1 MLKTKDIIDEKNKLL
16 RTVSK
21 EVVFPLTDE
30 DRKTIN
36 DIIEYLNNS
45 QIEELAL
52 KYDLRPGM
60 GMAAIQLGVPK
71 RYLTI
76 VHEVAEQKFDTY
88 VICNPKIISN
98 SEEKI
103 YVDMGEGCLSI
114 NRDVEGIVPRYA
126 RVTVEGYDIDGN
138 KIRIRAREELAIAFQ
153 HEIDHLNGILFID
166 HIDKNNP
173 YKDQD
178 KYRAI

>member
-36 DIIEYLNNS
+36 DIIEYLTNS

-60 GMAAIQLGVPK
+60 G
-71 RYLTI
+71 
-76 VHEVAEQKFDTY
+76 
-88 VICNPKIISN
+88 
-98 SEEKI
+98 
-103 YVDMGEGCLSI
+103 LSLI
-114 NRDVEGIVPRYA
+114 
-126 RVTVEGYDIDGN
+126 
-138 KIRIRAREELAIAFQ
+138 
-153 HEIDHLNGILFID
+153 
-166 HIDKNNP
+166 HI
-173 YKDQD
+173 
-178 KYRAI
+178 